1 MSGGLSSIVNDP
13 GLDGWATFLVYL
25 VAAWLCLRNARSS
38 AALAEAGGRRIAEAR
53 SRRRFWLVLGTLLL
67 LLGVTRQ
74 LDLQQLAANLMRT
87 LLRTDGVY
95 GERNGLQLGLIL
107 AIGLFGVAGLL
118 IALVSFRRAE
128 PSVLVALLGAAF
140 LFLFTAIRTI
150 SLHDIDQ
157 FLGRSVG
164 LPHVRVNTLIELGL
178 LALIAFAS
186 FVFDRGL
193 QRESRSARLRALA
206 IQERRR
212 ILGEKRRAARS

>member
-1 MSGGLSSIVNDP
+1 MSGGLSSVVNDP
-13 GLDGWATFLVYL
+13 SLDGWATFLVYL
-25 VAAWLCLRNARSS
+25 VAAWLSLRNARSS

-53 SRRRFWLVLGTLLL
+53 SRRRFWLVLGALLL
-67 LLGVTRQ
+67 LLGLTRQ

-87 LLRTDGVY
+87 LRRTDGVY
-95 GERNGLQLGLIL
+95 GERSGLQLGLVL

-128 PSVLVALLGAAF
+128 ASVLVALLGAAL

-157 FLGRSVG
+157 FLGRGVG

-178 LALIAFAS
+178 LALIALAS

-193 QRESRSARLRALA
+193 RREGESARLRALA

-212 ILGEKRRAARS
+212 ILGEKRRSARS